1 MQFFV
6 SLQSMIAEE
15 TFFYIETSSAVAHLQ
30 KQKKQ
35 TKGRKENGD

>member
-15 TFFYIETSSAVAHLQ
+15 TFFIIETSSAVAHLTNKQ
-30 KQKKQ
+30 RKEEKQKW
-35 TKGRKENGD
+35 RL

>member
-30 KQKKQ
+30 KQKK
-35 TKGRKENGD
+35 TKGRKDNGD